1 MQTLKLNLPLIGNV
15 EISRGDISL
24 AEFTIRQFR
33 NYIVDINTSGKTIN
47 VAAAIECN
55 KKTVID
61 KFNSFT
67 INNRILARKIKIDDG
82 TLFVDNTKYS
92 VKHNNLIIESRNISK
107 LYKKIYRLLK
117 NKYAYYHSLFYQL
130 VLFPIF
136 SIYCLH
142 DGYYLLHGS
151 LLSLNERYILLLGL
165 DGVGKSSLADKLQEK
180 DAKILADNSILYNGK
195 SVVPLN
201 MAMRLGP
208 MQKSGLKEIYKDK
221 DLKEV
226 LPDTVLYTEIIPD
239 TYVMLSIAEEF
250 KNIKQKTRKDILPL
264 ILNNAPEIGQANSF
278 ITPFLYER
286 LKSNEIDINEQEMMF
301 LEIPMGQLDKG
312 VEAILHE

>member
-1 MQTLKLNLPLIGNV
+1 LT
-15 EISRGDISL
+15 
-24 AEFTIRQFR
+24 AFTIRQFK
-33 NYIVDINTSGKTIN
+33 NYIVDINKSEKAIT
-47 VAAAIECN
+47 VATVIECN
-55 KKTVID
+55 KKTVVD
-61 KFNSFT
+61 KFHSFT
-67 INNRILARKIKIDDG
+67 INNRILGRKIKISDG
-82 TLFVDNTKYS
+82 TLFVDNARYAIQN
-92 VKHNNLIIESRNISK
+92 NNLIIENRNTSK
-107 LYKKIYRLLK
+107 LHKKVYRLLR

-136 SIYCLH
+136 SIYCLY

-151 LLSLNERYILLLGL
+151 LLSLNERNVLLLGL

-180 DAKILADNSILYNGK
+180 GGKILADNSILYNGK

-226 LPDTVLYTEIIPD
+226 LPNTVLYTEIIPD

-250 KNIKQKTRKDILPL
+250 GNIKHKTRKDILPL
-264 ILNNAPEIGQANSF
+264 ILNNAPEIGQANAF
-278 ITPFLYER
+278 IAPFLYEQ
-286 LKSNEIDINEQEMMF
+286 LKTNKIDANEQEIMF
-301 LEIPMGQLDKG
+301 LGIPMGQLDKG
-312 VEAILHE
+312 AEAILHE